1 MPPTDAQGPQKPS
14 SPNKLTLPAVSHQ
27 SRNDQPMTQSQNR
40 SGDITKTIIQ
50 QIDQLTDGFSSYQI
64 RTLVEHAEGFG
75 SYLQQNQLK
84 TNQVRK
90 FLDAVNR
97 IKADLPEDG
106 DFAKI
111 ETEIVL
117 LKPKLAY
124 AAARQSSVQALSKV
138 MSAAIDKVHSTED
151 FHRLVQFLESTI
163 AYHKASGG
171 RD

>member
-1 MPPTDAQGPQKPS
+1 MPPTDSQDPKRTNSVNKSTPS
-14 SPNKLTLPAVSHQ
+14 SGSNQTRYHQ
-27 SRNDQPMTQSQNR
+27 STTQSQNR
-40 SGDITKTIIQ
+40 SGDISEIIIQ
-50 QIDQLTDGFSSYQI
+50 QIDQLSAGFASYPI
-64 RTLVEHAEGFG
+64 RTLVEQAEGFG
-75 SYLQQNQLK
+75 HYLQEKQLK

-97 IKADLPEDG
+97 IKADLPEDKE
-106 DFAKI
+106 FSKI
-111 ETEIVL
+111 ETEIVM

-124 AAARQSSVQALSKV
+124 AAARQTSVEALSRV
-138 MSAAIDKVHSTED
+138 MSAAINKVHSVDD